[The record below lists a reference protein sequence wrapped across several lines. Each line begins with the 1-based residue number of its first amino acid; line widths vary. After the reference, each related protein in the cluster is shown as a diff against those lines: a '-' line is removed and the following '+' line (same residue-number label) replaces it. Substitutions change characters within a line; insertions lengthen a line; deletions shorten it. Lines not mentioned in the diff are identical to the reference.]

1 MTARD
6 VTITRRVATIAG
18 LLGFL
23 LAVLTPLL
31 PVVQTTA
38 TLNWPDGQS
47 QNGRL
52 GNVTAPLIT
61 LTPVSMTATIP
72 CDVVAAMPE
81 QGGMVLGLILDPQ
94 QISAAIAELE
104 KASPGTLSGAI
115 LRQVQQTAEQRPSN
129 LSLGFFVSLLVVLW
143 STSTGYYNFARGTLL
158 AYGMPPQPYLRAR
171 ARAFVGAII
180 GMLLTAVLIVLTAA
194 TLAYAGAQTGLWGL
208 FLVIVNT
215 LIGLAIMTLVLAGL
229 FRFAVGQHHPR
240 PLYLPGAALGAI
252 STIAVF
258 VGFGIYVNYA
268 TSYEAVY
275 GALAGAI
282 IFMLCVYF
290 SAYAVLIGAALNAD
304 LSARRG

>member
-1 MTARD
+1 MRSRIATSLIERFTSFLQAHPRAAVAAD
-6 VTITRRVATIAG
+6 VVRQVIQAQSKERIGLSAAGVAFWFVIAVFPA
-18 LLGFL
+18 LI
-23 LAVLTPLL
+23 AVL
-31 PVVQTTA
+31 
-38 TLNWPDGQS
+38 
-47 QNGRL
+47 
-52 GNVTAPLIT
+52 
-61 LTPVSMTATIP
+61 
-72 CDVVAAMPE
+72 
-81 QGGMVLGLILDPQ
+81 MVLGLILDPQ
-94 QISAAIAELE
+94 QISDAITELE

-115 LRQVQQTAEQRPSN
+115 LRQVQQTAEQRPSS
-129 LSLGFFVSLLVVLW
+129 LSLGFFVSLVVVLW

-180 GMLLTAVLIVLTAA
+180 GMLLTAVLAVLAAA
-194 TLAYAGAQTGLWGL
+194 TLAYAGAQTGLWGV

-215 LIGLAIMTLVLAGL
+215 LIGLAIMALVLAGL
-229 FRFAVGQHHPR
+229 FRFAVGRRHPR
-240 PLYLPGAALGAI
+240 PLYLPGAALGAV

-304 LSARRG
+304 LSARRT